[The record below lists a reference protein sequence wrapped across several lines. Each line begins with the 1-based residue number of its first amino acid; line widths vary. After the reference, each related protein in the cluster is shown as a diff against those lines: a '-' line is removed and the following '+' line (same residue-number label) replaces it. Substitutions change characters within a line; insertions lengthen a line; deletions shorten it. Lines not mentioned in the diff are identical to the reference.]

1 MRQSTSKP
9 LAAPNIFEEKTE
21 SFEQEAQEKYY
32 AAVQNIQTV
41 ALSDRFNRLLERR
54 IIPTLERIGFDRQL
68 CWALFKMTAPAW
80 KTIGPVGDDDV
91 ELMYPILMKDI
102 GEIRRGIIS
111 NSRKNFRARSI
122 LDKMDSQAA
131 YASMNSA
138 MHPAKLLKDFND
150 ISLSWIILP
159 RAYDLLKKDHSR
171 SMLIY
176 IKSLDKEPE
185 FEFTRILARII
196 IEFVGNYSL
205 KYMDDGQLRDQ
216 TVDALFYGYA
226 TMFWKNLRTPPNG
239 LEDGLVFESFLRWAK
254 MIHGRFASTNR
265 DMAGTTEKMEEEQEK
280 TFPVYNAFGLAHHNH
295 YDVNRFFVAL
305 RHGIPGVESVVRY
318 FGIGGPLLKNRT
330 DGRLPYAA
338 VPKTLSV
345 LFRQIKKRYR
355 IETPRTKKSI
365 REFLSRL
372 GSNYNVERIRT
383 VFSGGEPPETLRF
396 AGPRVLS
403 MVQDLATSIHLMST
417 RKGGPEDLIA
427 EAMETGSNEGIRL

>member
-9 LAAPNIFEEKTE
+9 IAAPNLFEKKIE

-41 ALSDRFNRLLERR
+41 ALSDRFNRLLELR
-54 IIPTLERIGFDRQL
+54 IIPTLERVGFDEQFCRV
-68 CWALFKMTAPAW
+68 LFKMTAPAW
-80 KTIGPVGDDDV
+80 KSIGPVADDAV

-111 NSRKNFRARSI
+111 NSRKNSRARSI
-122 LDKMDSQAA
+122 LDEMEPQAT
-131 YASMNSA
+131 YALINRT
-138 MHPAKLLKDFND
+138 MHPAKLFKDFDD

-159 RAYDLLKKDHSR
+159 RAYDLLEKDHSR

-176 IKSLDKEPE
+176 IKSLDKETE

-196 IEFVGNYSL
+196 IEFLGNYSL
-205 KYMDDGQLRDQ
+205 KYMDAGQLRDQ

-226 TMFWKNLRTPPNG
+226 TMFWKNLRKPPNG
-239 LEDGLVFESFLRWAK
+239 LEDGLVFESFLRWTK

-265 DMAGTTEKMEEEQEK
+265 DMARTTEKMEEVKEK

-396 AGPRVLS
+396 AGPRILS